1 MTLLLL
7 AQNEIKY
14 DEPTHDPFFAAH
26 RRARESFEPDSPVSV
41 MGCIDQTQLCNP
53 SKKLCT
59 ALAGVRQVNQS
70 LSALELNQLQKGV
83 ADRIITAAS
92 KAVMYREPL
101 YRGNN
106 ALLADQ
112 TVFRR
117 NSVKMQTPL
126 PSDQWI
132 NEMKALFESGLAG
145 MQQRILGYATGPSN
159 TRGQYKHNPDDPVG
173 KKMCSI
179 QKFRSTEP
187 STSFSVLGM
196 MIILIWVI
204 VIIPF
209 SYVLDFYVG
218 SALHR
223 PLKRAHLRHRQWI
236 LNSYLQLHRFT
247 MDGANVGTWSRKMRS
262 IPVTEL
268 GEQLVDLDSIGWAKM
283 LLPSSTS
290 KMALAEDDENQRTT
304 SAEDVNGT
312 VASL

>member
-1 MTLLLL
+1 MT
-7 AQNEIKY
+7 Y

-26 RRARESFEPDSPVSV
+26 RREEGADEPDFKPDFPVNV
-41 MGCIDQTQLCNP
+41 MGCVDQTQLCNP

-59 ALAGVRQVNQS
+59 PLAALQQVNQS
-70 LSALELNQLQKGV
+70 LSTLELNQLQKGV
-83 ADRIITAAS
+83 ADRIIAAAQR
-92 KAVMYREPL
+92 AVMNREPL

-117 NSVKMQTPL
+117 NSAKIQTPL

-145 MQQRILGYATGPSN
+145 MQQRILSYATGPPN
-159 TRGQYKHNPDDPVG
+159 TRGQYKDNPDDPIR

-187 STSFSVLGM
+187 STSLSVLGM
-196 MIILIWVI
+196 MIILIWGI
-204 VIIPF
+204 IIIPF
-209 SYVLDFYVG
+209 SYVLDSYVG

-236 LNSYLQLHRFT
+236 LNSYLQLHRLA
-247 MDGANVGTWSRKMRS
+247 MDGANVGTWSRKMYS
-262 IPVTEL
+262 MPVTEL
-268 GEQLVDLDSIGWAKM
+268 GEQLVDLDSLAWARM
-283 LLPSSTS
+283 LLPSSSAKIKRAAHDEDEGAPSDDVDDGAMTS
-290 KMALAEDDENQRTT
+290 LSK
-304 SAEDVNGT
+304 
-312 VASL
+312 